1 MEETQRKKRTAF
13 LFDILRGFA
22 IGVGFI
28 LPGFSGGSTATIL
41 GIYEKM
47 IGAIANIFKDFKKS
61 FLTILPIGLGMILGI
76 GSLIF
81 PLTIAL
87 NNFPFPT
94 VSIFAGLTIGG
105 LPSVTDKLGGK
116 PKPAHCFAFLVPLL
130 LTFSLALLPIGNDIN
145 LFELTFGGYILL
157 FVIGIVASAALVVP
171 GISGSMLL
179 LIIGYYNPILKML
192 TEHLLVGKDVGVSLA
207 VICTIGVGIIVGF
220 LLISMIMNVL
230 FKKCPRGTYFAA
242 VGFIVGS
249 IPTIFVST
257 AKDAGLDWS
266 TLPTS
271 VLHWVICALML
282 ILGFVLA
289 YTLVIYSRKVIKQNK
304 NEE

>member
-1 MEETQRKKRTAF
+1 MEETQKKKGTAF

-179 LIIGYYNPILKML
+179 LIIGYYNP
-192 TEHLLVGKDVGVSLA
+192 
-207 VICTIGVGIIVGF
+207 GVGIIVGF

-304 NEE
+304 IEE